1 MPEQRGV
8 VSEDA
13 TETAKNTT
21 ANETRVQPWNQE
33 TTISAAIVPTT
44 NNPTSVKPT
53 DVEFKNSSADFSRD
67 VHTSQALKPPLEES
81 SISNQVIEARKPPAD
96 VSCDVNTNQQSKPSE
111 DESDATNQVIAKPT
125 AYKTGK
131 PAADVSCDIDTNQQ
145 SKPSEDKSDV
155 TNQVIVKPTAYKTGK
170 PAADVSG
177 DGNTNQQSKPSEEES
192 DATNQVIVK
201 PTAYKTGKPPADVSG
216 DVHTNSVSKPQV
228 EESDQVFVKPTAKD
242 AGAPPDDVSQKV
254 HSKPVTTPSVDK
266 SCKTISNRAIDVNHI
281 SFHTIRDISKGT
293 GPAKFHCWATVEYAM
308 PEKAKR
314 FVKYFCKSCRQR
326 FEVDHII
333 KNIGGKPD
341 YSATVKC
348 INPNCTD
355 SLSLTIIF
363 SLILKDDTG
372 LLDVAVSGNVA
383 KKFLPHAEPVKLLTD
398 EEIQKD
404 VIGFLE
410 TLISEQYRIEFEIMR
425 FNSVFSLE
433 NWKNGPPAVGR
444 AVLYFEE
451 LQEKPRISYTAAK

>member
-13 TETAKNTT
+13 TEAAKNTT
-21 ANETRVQPWNQE
+21 ANETRGPWNQE

-111 DESDATNQVIAKPT
+111 DESD
-125 AYKTGK
+125 
-131 PAADVSCDIDTNQQ
+131 
-145 SKPSEDKSDV
+145 V
-155 TNQVIVKPTAYKTGK
+155 TNQAIVKPTAYKTGK

-177 DGNTNQQSKPSEEES
+177 DGNTNQQSKPSEDES
-192 DATNQVIVK
+192 DATNQIIVK

-216 DVHTNSVSKPQV
+216 DVHTSSASKPQV
-228 EESDQVFVKPTAKD
+228 EESCASNQVFVKPTAKD

-281 SFHTIRDISKGT
+281 SFHMIRDISKGT

-404 VIGFLE
+404 VVGFLE

-444 AVLYFEE
+444 AVLYFKE
-451 LQEKPRISYTAAK
+451 LQEKTRISYTAAK